1 MLRRMLE
8 RKRVDGALSQRPSF
22 NIEEVLN
29 EQPDRLNLSIY
40 IEKYFALKFCGYQL
54 K

>member
-29 EQPDRLNLSIY
+29 EQPDRQSTLRSI
-40 IEKYFALKFCGYQL
+40 LP
-54 K
+54 